1 MKLGDSLTNIVSGM
15 GTPKDKLSHSRFVPT
30 LLTKFELDSLYS
42 SDWLSGKIIDA
53 PADDM
58 TREWRQWSGGRRQVS
73 ALLTEE
79 KRLNVQQKV
88 NHALKLAALHGG
100 AGIIIG
106 DGAEDPSKPL
116 DLGGI
121 KRNGVKYLTV
131 LSRWELNATDLD
143 RDPLSEWYGE
153 PKQYQLSGGD
163 RTAFLHP
170 SRVVRF
176 LGRPILEQSNWVDG
190 WGHSILQRVYD
201 AVRNANVAANN
212 TASLT
217 TEAKVDV
224 FSIPGLN
231 QNSIDPQYQRQIM
244 ARFGLANT
252 AKSNQNA
259 LLLDAQEKWEQK
271 QVSFTALVDVLN
283 KLLEIA
289 SGAAG
294 IPVTR
299 LLGTSP
305 KGLNATGQADFR
317 SYYDMLSG
325 RQENSLSPAI
335 SRLDEALIRSAIGS
349 RPSGVAFEWRSLW
362 QMTEA
367 ERAAIAVQRAQAA
380 QIYGALGAL
389 PPSVMR
395 GCVTNQLLETGE
407 YPGMRELLEKA
418 EAAGEKAEPIIT
430 KAELGGNEVGAAPTK
445 VTKT

>member
-1 MKLGDSLTNIVSGM
+1 M
-15 GTPKDKLSHSRFVPT
+15 
-30 LLTKFELDSLYS
+30 
-42 SDWLSGKIIDA
+42 
-53 PADDM
+53 
-58 TREWRQWSGGRRQVS
+58 
-73 ALLTEE
+73 
-79 KRLNVQQKV
+79 
-88 NHALKLAALHGG
+88 
-100 AGIIIG
+100 
-106 DGAEDPSKPL
+106 
-116 DLGGI
+116 
-121 KRNGVKYLTV
+121 
-131 LSRWELNATDLD
+131 
-143 RDPLSEWYGE
+143 
-153 PKQYQLSGGD
+153 
-163 RTAFLHP
+163 
-170 SRVVRF
+170 
-176 LGRPILEQSNWVDG
+176 
-190 WGHSILQRVYD
+190 
-201 AVRNANVAANN
+201 
-212 TASLT
+212 
-217 TEAKVDV
+217 DV

-231 QNSIDPQYQRQIM
+231 QNSVDPQYQRQIM
-244 ARFGLANT
+244 ARFGLANM

-289 SGAAG
+289 SGAAD

-395 GCVTNQLLETGE
+395 GCVSNQLLETGE